1 MNYWLAKRDL
11 HLFLEELKSLLVN
24 GQPPEDGSV
33 KQLYQKYPRVR
44 IGIRRALIFLNLST

>member
-1 MNYWLAKRDL
+1 MQ
-11 HLFLEELKSLLVN
+11 LFLEELRSILVD
-24 GQPPEDGSV
+24 GQLPEDGSV